1 VHGRVDE
8 VVRAIFAL
16 VIGAVG
22 RGRWR
27 RSSLA
32 AASAA
37 HHGKCG
43 GEVQGGATV
52 EVVASRVCVEEMMRR
67 APLYIRRRQPRGA
80 ARVASSLTSL
90 A

>member
-43 GEVQGGATV
+43 GEVRGNATV
-52 EVVASRVCVEEMMRR
+52 ELVEARVYVDEMMR
-67 APLYIRRRQPRGA
+67 
-80 ARVASSLTSL
+80 
-90 A
+90 